1 MNRAT
6 PGSCL
11 EEVGGRG
18 GGEVQLGIIQSR
30 RAKLVR
36 RVKRIQSSRS

>member
-1 MNRAT
+1 MVNRAT

-18 GGEVQLGIIQSR
+18 VGGGSAGDHTI
-30 RAKLVR
+30 
-36 RVKRIQSSRS
+36 